1 MLKKH
6 SQKYFHWWYDLHYT
20 WTVISTNYHSVY
32 MQVISTNYIVK
43 LTMIWNSYW

>member
-1 MLKKH
+1 
-6 SQKYFHWWYDLHYT
+6 
-20 WTVISTNYHSVY
+20 